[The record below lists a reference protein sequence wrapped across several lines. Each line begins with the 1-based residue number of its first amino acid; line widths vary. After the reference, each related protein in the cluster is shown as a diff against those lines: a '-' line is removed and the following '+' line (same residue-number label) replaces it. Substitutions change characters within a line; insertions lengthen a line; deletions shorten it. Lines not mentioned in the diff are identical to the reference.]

1 MSGKSNCF
9 GVLFIHYYFSK
20 LAIEKVKTELRKV
33 NLALCYKAP
42 QVNFGA

>member
-1 MSGKSNCF
+1 MGRVIVLGCF
-9 GVLFIHYYFSK
+9 FFHYYFSK

-33 NLALCYKAP
+33 SLALCYKAP